1 MSNFTTEIKIDAPVD
16 RVWDTLADIGSID
29 EWNPGV
35 KRSHVTTD
43 RREGL
48 GAGRHCELPGK
59 KHLDET
65 VVDWEPHQ
73 RLTMRIVGTNL
84 PLKTADIRFALRPA
98 GGGTIVTVSPTYKLK
113 FGPLGTVLD
122 LLFVRRTYV
131 KGIQA
136 LLVGLKKHAEAL
148 ELEPEV

>member
-48 GAGRHCELPGK
+48 GTGRHCELPGK

-84 PLKTADIRFALRPA
+84 PLKTAEIRFALRPA

-122 LLFVRRTYV
+122 QLFVRRTYLQ
-131 KGIQA
+131 GMRA
-136 LLVGLKKHAEAL
+136 LLLGLKKHAEAL